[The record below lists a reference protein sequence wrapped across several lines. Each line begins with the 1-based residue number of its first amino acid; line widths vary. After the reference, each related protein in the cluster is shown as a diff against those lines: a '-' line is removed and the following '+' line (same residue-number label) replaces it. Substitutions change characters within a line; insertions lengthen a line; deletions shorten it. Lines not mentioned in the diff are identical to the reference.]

1 MLDKLSVP
9 GHPTNLD
16 IGRPIA
22 LASGANGD
30 CWAFFLSSIFSK
42 QPTNV

>member
-9 GHPTNLD
+9 GHPTYLD

-22 LASGANGD
+22 LASGADGG
-30 CWAFFLSSIFSK
+30 CWAFIPSSIFLK